1 MRESLCVEDVPPP
14 TPSAILAALGQQPW
28 SQEEGRLNPGTVK
41 GLPLRAIQS
50 EAKEDKE
57 SRNTRVTLALEVA
70 VVQIRGRGQSVG
82 RKDNINTERREM
94 A

>member
-57 SRNTRVTLALEVA
+57 SRNTKESPWLWRWLWC
-70 VVQIRGRGQSVG
+70 RGQSVG